1 MECGAG
7 INGTR
12 EYGKTAL
19 HHALE
24 KNNEDIT
31 DIVLAKGVAIETRCP
46 LLLNALKTVGVPSSR
61 AANHPQKNEPH
72 IKLPMGSLARE
83 DAQSPLGSELLKAP
97 ISN

>member
-1 MECGAG
+1 LDCGAD
-7 INGTR
+7 INGTG

-46 LLLNALKTVGVPSSR
+46 LFLDALKTVGVPSSR
-61 AANHPQKNEPH
+61 ASNHPQKNEPH
-72 IKLPMGSLARE
+72 VKLPIGSLAHE
-83 DAQSPLGSELLKAP
+83 DAQSPLGSKLLKAP
-97 ISN
+97 RSN